1 MLYALGKPCRDK
13 GQRYD
18 RDNSRQDIRTISQPY
33 TKRIKDPYRC
43 IISHCS
49 YITDPIMARVN
60 KKTFKLILDRIVD
73 GESLAQICKDDGLPS
88 DRTVLRHVQDS
99 EEDFEAYMKARALQ
113 AEKIHDTMMDMW
125 NESYPID
132 VKEKHTEI
140 LRRDKTSYWL
150 DKRRTQ
156 LQPRGSLRNKVEDKN
171 KESGEITIRWGDDNG

>member
-1 MLYALGKPCRDK
+1 M
-13 GQRYD
+13 
-18 RDNSRQDIRTISQPY
+18 
-33 TKRIKDPYRC
+33 
-43 IISHCS
+43 
-49 YITDPIMARVN
+49 
-60 KKTFKLILDRIVD
+60 
-73 GESLAQICKDDGLPS
+73 
-88 DRTVLRHVQDS
+88 RHVQDS

-156 LQPRGSLRNKVEDKN
+156 LQPRGSLRNKVEDK

>member
-1 MLYALGKPCRDK
+1 
-13 GQRYD
+13 
-18 RDNSRQDIRTISQPY
+18 
-33 TKRIKDPYRC
+33 
-43 IISHCS
+43 
-49 YITDPIMARVN
+49 MARVN
-60 KKTFKLILDRIVD
+60 KKTFQKILDRIVD
-73 GESLAQICKDDGLPS
+73 GESLTQICKDDDLPS

-140 LRRDKTSYWL
+140 IRRDKMSYWL

-156 LQPRGSLRNKVEDKN
+156 LQPRGSLRNKVEDKQ
-171 KESGEITIRWGDDNG
+171 ETGELTIRWGNSDG

>member
-1 MLYALGKPCRDK
+1 
-13 GQRYD
+13 
-18 RDNSRQDIRTISQPY
+18 
-33 TKRIKDPYRC
+33 
-43 IISHCS
+43 
-49 YITDPIMARVN
+49 MARVN

-73 GESLAQICKDDGLPS
+73 GESLAQICKDNGLPS
-88 DRTVLRHVQDS
+88 ARTVLRHVQDS
-99 EEDFEAYMKARALQ
+99 EEDFEDLMTARALQ
-113 AEKIHDTMMDMW
+113 AEKIHVPMMDMW
-125 NESYPID
+125 NESYTID